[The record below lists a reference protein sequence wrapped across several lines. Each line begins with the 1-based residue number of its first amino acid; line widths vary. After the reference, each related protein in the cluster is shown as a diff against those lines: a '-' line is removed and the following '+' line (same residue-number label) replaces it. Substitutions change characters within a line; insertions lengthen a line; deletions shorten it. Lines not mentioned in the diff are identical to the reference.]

1 MGVCENL
8 TDEDYITSTHR
19 GHGHCIAK
27 GCDVIGMMKELYGK
41 ADGLCK
47 GKGGSMHVADMDV
60 GMLGANGIVG
70 GGPPLAT
77 SSKRRTST
85 NNTIST

>member
-1 MGVCENL
+1 M
-8 TDEDYITSTHR
+8 
-19 GHGHCIAK
+19 
-27 GCDVIGMMKELYGK
+27 
-41 ADGLCK
+41 K

-77 SSKRRTST
+77 GLH
-85 NNTIST
+85 